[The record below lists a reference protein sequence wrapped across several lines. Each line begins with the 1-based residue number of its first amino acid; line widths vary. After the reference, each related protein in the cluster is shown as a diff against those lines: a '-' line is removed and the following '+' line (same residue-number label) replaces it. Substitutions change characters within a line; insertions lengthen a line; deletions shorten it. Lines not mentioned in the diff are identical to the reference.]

1 MLIYIIIQTDTQKP
15 HKSFFQGLSTITLYN
30 HTPKKIISTR
40 KIIRQKKALKINLR
54 AQPKKLYYEKENIQ
68 YCYSANTSTLISDLI
83 SLWILTTTA

>member
-1 MLIYIIIQTDTQKP
+1 ML
-15 HKSFFQGLSTITLYN
+15 KSPINLFFQDLSTITLYN

-68 YCYSANTSTLISDLI
+68 YCYSANTSTLISALI